1 MVWSHLAVLVLR
13 ADFLLL
19 EELVQTSLGVLQG
32 PVPVQVGI
40 QIHFLRLQSLQ
51 TGSQISGQ
59 DQDVLTGGEK
69 AAGLVP
75 PGPPARLFWRSTP

>member
-1 MVWSHLAVLVLR
+1 MVWSHLAVLVLC

-40 QIHFLRLQSLQ
+40 QIHFLRLQGLH
-51 TGSQISGQ
+51 TGSRVSGRY
-59 DQDVLTGGEK
+59 QDVLTGEE
-69 AAGLVP
+69 AGLVP